1 MTDRY
6 EKAGML
12 SDSQKMPFDYTRC
25 AGTDAP
31 TCQTCERLK
40 QVERDDPTRW
50 YPYMSPAE
58 TGGRCVYKIE
68 ETK

>member
-1 MTDRY
+1 MS
-6 EKAGML
+6 L
-12 SDSQKMPFDYTRC
+12 PSDYSRC

-50 YPYMSPAE
+50 YPYMPPAE
-58 TGGRCVYKIE
+58 TGGRCTYKIE